1 MGKKIVGVAK
11 STMKYELPFT
21 PKKLERAYKMR
32 PSEDAASVSLSIV
45 KIRYDGNKVV
55 YHYQIEKYDDFATR
69 PFDELYEL
77 MSIPRDKLDR
87 SANDQ
92 IERLHIR

>member
-21 PKKLERAYKMR
+21 PKNLERLYKMR

-45 KIRYDGNKVV
+45 KVRYDGNKVG
-55 YHYQIEKYDDFATR
+55 YHYQIEKYEDFATR
-69 PFDELYEL
+69 PFDELYEF
-77 MSIPRDKLDR
+77 MSTPR
-87 SANDQ
+87 
-92 IERLHIR
+92 H

>member
-1 MGKKIVGVAK
+1 
-11 STMKYELPFT
+11 MKYELPFT
-21 PKKLERAYKMR
+21 PKKLERAYRMR
-32 PSEDAASVSLSIV
+32 PSEDGASVSLSIV

>member
-21 PKKLERAYKMR
+21 PKNLERLYKMR

-45 KIRYDGNKVV
+45 KVRYDGNK
-55 YHYQIEKYDDFATR
+55 I
-69 PFDELYEL
+69 
-77 MSIPRDKLDR
+77 
-87 SANDQ
+87 
-92 IERLHIR
+92 

>member
-92 IERLHIR
+92 IQRQHIR

>member
-21 PKKLERAYKMR
+21 PKNLERLYKMR

-45 KIRYDGNKVV
+45 KVRYDGNKVG
-55 YHYQIEKYDDFATR
+55 YHYQIEKYEDFATR
-69 PFDELYEL
+69 PFDELYEF
-77 MSIPRDKLDR
+77 MSTPRYKLGR
-87 SANDQ
+87 SANDK
-92 IERLHIR
+92 IETQHIR